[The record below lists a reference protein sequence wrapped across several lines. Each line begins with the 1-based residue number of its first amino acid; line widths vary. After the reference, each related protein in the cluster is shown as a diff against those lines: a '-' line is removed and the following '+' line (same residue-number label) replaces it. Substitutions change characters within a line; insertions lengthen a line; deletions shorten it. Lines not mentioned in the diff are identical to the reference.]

1 LNLPEHGSED
11 VSSILAV
18 ELVQKPVKTIKGIH
32 QVEPDANIY
41 WLIDVE
47 FSGFTLSDEDILQL
61 LKGYIVYGHV
71 HDLQIWTSVG
81 RRPAGECHYD
91 KICICMDIFDNVEMQ
106 IRLEEAKVTD
116 FMNTLP
122 ARFEEKG
129 TVRVLPR
136 EDAAH
141 ARAKA
146 EKLQAF
152 VDQEGERE
160 HTVMLRLV
168 ADQGQSYRGVDIWDV
183 MLSLGMEW
191 GDMDIFHA
199 HHHGPGGYDE
209 LFSVHTG
216 TDPGFFWLSTL
227 AEDRFADLIFS
238 MDAVRTVQPQAVF
251 EAMWK
256 GAEYAR
262 ARLGGTLVN
271 EQELP
276 AVQED
281 YLRQIQ
287 EMEDRLSEFG
297 CRAGEDV
304 VMFLF

>member
-1 LNLPEHGSED
+1 MILPEYGSED

-18 ELVQKPVKTIKGIH
+18 ELDHGPRKTIKGVH
-32 QVEPDANIY
+32 EVEPDSNIY

-47 FSGFTLSDEDILQL
+47 FCDFTLSDEDILQL

-71 HDLQIWTSVG
+71 QDLQIWTSVG
-81 RRPAGECHYD
+81 RRLEGECRYD
-91 KICICMDIFDNVEMQ
+91 KICICVDIFNNVEMQ
-106 IRLEEAKVTD
+106 ICLEEAKVAD

-122 ARFEEKG
+122 ARFQEKG
-129 TVRVLPR
+129 TIRVLPR

-152 VDQEGERE
+152 TDQEGERE
-160 HTVMLRLV
+160 HFVMLRLV
-168 ADQGQSYRGVDIWDV
+168 ADQDQSYRGADIWDV
-183 MLSLGMEW
+183 MLSLGMKW

-199 HHHGPGGYDE
+199 QHHGPGGNDE

-216 TDPGFFWLSTL
+216 TEPGFFWLSTL

-238 MDAVRTVQPQAVF
+238 MDVVRTVQPQTVF

-256 GAEYAR
+256 SAEYAR
-262 ARLGGTLVN
+262 TRLGGTLVN
-271 EQELP
+271 EQDLP
-276 AVQED
+276 AVPED
-281 YLRQIQ
+281 YLCQIQ

-297 CRAGEDV
+297 FKAGEYAV
-304 VMFLF
+304 AFLL

>member
-1 LNLPEHGSED
+1 MNLPEHGSED

-81 RRPAGECHYD
+81 RRPAGKCHYD

-122 ARFEEKG
+122 ARFQEKG

-183 MLSLGMEW
+183 MLSLGLEW

-199 HHHGPGGYDE
+199 HHHGPGGSDE

-216 TDPGFFWLSTL
+216 TEPGFFWLSTL
-227 AEDRFADLIFS
+227 AEDHFADLIFS
-238 MDAVRTVQPQAVF
+238 MDVVRTMQPQTVF
-251 EAMWK
+251 EAMWNS
-256 GAEYAR
+256 AEYAR

-271 EQELP
+271 EQELR
-276 AVQED
+276 AVPED
-281 YLRQIQ
+281 YLLQIQ
-287 EMEDRLSEFG
+287 EMEDRLDKFG
-297 CRAGEDV
+297 FKAGEEV